1 MSILSEFLTTLGV
14 QDDFCIQLKSQKET
28 RRKYTRLT
36 HASCAASL
44 GRGVNQSVI
53 SRRLRREGEVTPSRK
68 YLHPVANRRHGLA
81 GASPSRISL
90 TLPKPYLG
98 ILVLGQDSD
107 KSHFGSHP
115 LGRTITTTSYRH
127 KLTYLLP

>member
-1 MSILSEFLTTLGV
+1 MVNLLALRTNTERGWVL
-14 QDDFCIQLKSQKET
+14 E
-28 RRKYTRLT
+28 
-36 HASCAASL
+36 
-44 GRGVNQSVI
+44 GVNQSVI

-68 YLHPVANRRHGLA
+68 YLHGIANRRHGSA

-98 ILVLGQDSD
+98 ILVLGPDSD

-115 LGRTITTTSYRH
+115 ILEACTESARGFVFPI
-127 KLTYLLP
+127 PE